1 MFLNLKKNNPTEI
14 NLCIGNEII
23 AKSNQAKL
31 LGITM
36 DENQGWSNQNT
47 GKGGVILTIIIKVLL
62 RKIFEIYYYYF
73 CYY

>member
-23 AKSNQAKL
+23 AKSSQAKL